1 MTNTCTSLM
10 KLHMLCYV
18 CLVIIF
24 AAKSDAVNSITASE
38 IKREV
43 EVNKYVLVLFMNG
56 NSETNRAAEE
66 VLSKIETPDLYDQE
80 VIRVTCR
87 DRNLAA
93 SLGVI
98 SFPQLMFYRSQVP
111 AMYDGELAAP
121 AVQSWLEQVREV
133 NLQTLDDTS
142 FEHLTQAS
150 TGATTG
156 DWLVMFYKDS
166 CPEYLPALE
175 GAGVLIR
182 QKTNV
187 AKVNVEESPETAERF
202 HIHDCPTTYLFHHGK
217 MYSYISQTSS
227 EIYRVKSLVSF
238 ATSWYKNVEGARVP
252 AIPTAFDKLTESIA
266 DYLKKNLQSPEGGN
280 FLLIGGAVLAVIAFI
295 VAVVVATCSR
305 NAKKTVKED

>member
-1 MTNTCTSLM
+1 MIVL
-10 KLHMLCYV
+10 
-18 CLVIIF
+18 
-24 AAKSDAVNSITASE
+24 AAKYDAVNSITASE

-56 NSETNRAAEE
+56 DSEANRAAEE
-66 VLSKIETPDLYDQE
+66 VLSKIETPDLFDQE
-80 VIRVTCR
+80 VVRVTCR
-87 DRNLAA
+87 DKNLAA

-98 SFPQLMFYRSQVP
+98 SYPQLMLYRSQVP

-121 AVQSWLEQVREV
+121 AVQNWLEQAREV

-156 DWLVMFYKDS
+156 DWLVMFYKES
-166 CPEYLPALE
+166 CQEYLPALE

-187 AKVNVEESPETAERF
+187 AKVNIDESPETTERF
-202 HIHDCPTTYLFHHGK
+202 HVHDCPTTYLFHHGK
-217 MYSYISQTSS
+217 MYGYISQTSS
-227 EIYRVKSLVSF
+227 EVYRVRSLVSF

-266 DYLKKNLQSPEGGN
+266 DYLKKNLQSPQGGN
-280 FLLIGGAVLAVIAFI
+280 FLLIGGAVLAVVAFI
-295 VAVVVATCSR
+295 VAVVVAICSR
-305 NAKKTVKED
+305 NAKKTGKED